1 MLGEGGGIVIYR
13 IEITNNKLSQTLTST
28 EQGQGL
34 IPTAKSAE
42 QGQGLIPTAKSLQ
55 ENLLGS
61 HMGKAVWMVSKSSVT
76 FCLVYYIYIVHDY
89 PVEHRSDLYH
99 MNFTSVEHLT
109 VKPK

>member
-1 MLGEGGGIVIYR
+1 MLGGLGEGGWIVIYR

-28 EQGQGL
+28 
-34 IPTAKSAE
+34 E

-76 FCLVYYIYIVHDY
+76 FCLIYYIYIVHDY